1 MKNTD
6 VTKLIRIASN
16 NIVAKP
22 FTELSPN
29 TNNTSAAKIVVK
41 LASNIVINEE
51 PEPFLKACCKV
62 LPIRNSSF
70 IRSYMMMLASTAIP
84 TPKTKAAS
92 PGNVNTPEIKLNATN
107 VK

>member
-1 MKNTD
+1 MKNTE

-22 FTELSPN
+22 LTELSPN

-51 PEPFLKACCKV
+51 PEPF
-62 LPIRNSSF
+62 
-70 IRSYMMMLASTAIP
+70 
-84 TPKTKAAS
+84 
-92 PGNVNTPEIKLNATN
+92 
-107 VK
+107 